1 MLLPSKKSIKFYDFN
16 CHNTIFDNPW
26 FKVSIMERSS
36 DQIVQP
42 INTAALTEWVGTFP
56 ETVVMRMSRIAT
68 MLEVLGYD
76 PMKNPPNYGLPDNQ
90 VINNTKNLKKNKDYW
105 TRRQEK
111 LMKEMRKPMN
121 DIEEEELDYDEDSNE
136 E

>member
-1 MLLPSKKSIKFYDFN
+1 
-16 CHNTIFDNPW
+16 
-26 FKVSIMERSS
+26 MERSS

-121 DIEEEELDYDEDSNE
+121 DIEEEDLDYDEDSNE